1 MSTSMMPEP
10 VERYASAAEPVA
22 RNTSAEERA
31 LLGRALVYP
40 SAIPDDVLALPAEY
54 FTGERHRTLW
64 RVLVD
69 RAAAGLDADVPAV
82 AAEVAHIPGAADYV
96 SGLAR
101 DAIGAVPTTPAT
113 LARAITDGHRART
126 VERALLGAWQ
136 RLAAG
141 NVDDAMR
148 VMVDLDPT
156 VGQVDTGTTV
166 TEAWEEVCEEAASGE
181 RVVQV
186 PAPWPTLTRDYLLGG
201 WRGGELYV
209 LGGSPGTGKTASAQ
223 QIIAHAAEQGVVVS
237 AFSLEMSRA
246 DLVRRLMSTAAGVHM
261 GEVMRPDLNMRK
273 ESWEQ
278 VRASVER
285 IGDRIIVHDDVE
297 ITAEKLRDIARVDYR
312 RHGAGLIVVDYA
324 QLVELEDA
332 HRLDDRQVIERV
344 IKRLKALARELRIP
358 VVALAQTNRNAEIAD
373 RPLTK
378 ADLLGS
384 GALERYAAMVILLN
398 AVREGDEKRVVAV
411 DFDIDK
417 NRYAQ
422 TGKIR
427 MVADLA
433 HQRFEEL

>member
-1 MSTSMMPEP
+1 
-10 VERYASAAEPVA
+10 
-22 RNTSAEERA
+22 
-31 LLGRALVYP
+31 
-40 SAIPDDVLALPAEY
+40 
-54 FTGERHRTLW
+54 
-64 RVLVD
+64 
-69 RAAAGLDADVPAV
+69 
-82 AAEVAHIPGAADYV
+82 
-96 SGLAR
+96 
-101 DAIGAVPTTPAT
+101 
-113 LARAITDGHRART
+113 
-126 VERALLGAWQ
+126 
-136 RLAAG
+136 
-141 NVDDAMR
+141 
-148 VMVDLDPT
+148 
-156 VGQVDTGTTV
+156 
-166 TEAWEEVCEEAASGE
+166 
-181 RVVQV
+181 
-186 PAPWPTLTRDYLLGG
+186 
-201 WRGGELYV
+201 
-209 LGGSPGTGKTASAQ
+209 
-223 QIIAHAAEQGVVVS
+223 
-237 AFSLEMSRA
+237 
-246 DLVRRLMSTAAGVHM
+246 
-261 GEVMRPDLNMRK
+261 MRPDLNMRK

-427 MVADLA
+427 MIADLA